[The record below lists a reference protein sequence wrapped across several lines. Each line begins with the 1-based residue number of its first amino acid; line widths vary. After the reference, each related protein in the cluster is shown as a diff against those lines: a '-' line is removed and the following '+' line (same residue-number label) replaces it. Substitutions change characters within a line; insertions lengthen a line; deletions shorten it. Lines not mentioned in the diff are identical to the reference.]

1 MLHPFFRLL
10 AAKPQLLLDHA
21 SAYADLATLQAAA
34 ALTAWRL
41 RLVLALT
48 AGLALLLGL
57 MLTGVSLMLL
67 ALMPWQAMQAPWL
80 LVAVPAVPLLLA
92 AALGWRLRQ
101 PLDGA
106 WLQEL
111 RSQWQADTLLLREA
125 GAE

>member
-21 SAYADLATLQAAA
+21 SAYADLATLQAGA

-41 RLVLALT
+41 RLVLMVA

-57 MLTGVSLMLL
+57 MLVGVSLMLL
-67 ALMPWQAMQAPWL
+67 ALLPWQEMHAPWL
-80 LVAVPAVPLLLA
+80 LVVVPATPLLLA
-92 AALGWRLRQ
+92 AVLGWRLREQ
-101 PLDGA
+101 PDST

-111 RSQWQADTLLLREA
+111 RTQWQADTRLLREA